1 MLSLPWLEEC
11 FLLGQ
16 GKYRSLRMKKTPE
29 MKWFVTIFL
38 WRNKYLFRVI
48 SIQFRKQKFGKI
60 TRPSRMEG

>member
-1 MLSLPWLEEC
+1 
-11 FLLGQ
+11 LGQ